1 MSEPESQPVVEEGAA
16 IFTCGDNSYTD
27 RDVIDAAF
35 FRGELEPIW
44 NELLRCVECEAQ
56 SGDAEMEDS
65 AIDAAVEKFRY
76 DHDLITAEETEQWL
90 EARGLTMDDFGN
102 YFGRRY
108 WGNALRDKVQAKP
121 SDYLSAPA
129 EMRELLRAEVILA
142 GELDRMSMRLAW
154 RAAGNREAKE
164 EDVDLAPEKEQF
176 FGRAGINQSTL
187 PDWLNGLG
195 RDEQWLN
202 EMLRLEAIHN
212 RIRAQ
217 ILTPQTRQREMSTLR
232 LPLTRLDV
240 EMLEVESK
248 DAAREA
254 SLCVTVDG
262 LSMEEVAKEGR
273 YPFRRTQLLVEDIE
287 PDLQQ
292 KFLSVS
298 TGSVIDPVAR
308 GDGFQL
314 WRIMEKLEPSAEDP
328 VIQERV
334 DKRILDLHFSQLV
347 ATHVQWQGPMTQT
360 Q

>member
-1 MSEPESQPVVEEGAA
+1 MVEDGAA
-16 IFTCGDNSYTD
+16 IFTCGSNSYTD

-35 FRGELEPIW
+35 FRGELGPIW

-102 YFGRRY
+102 YFGRQY
-108 WGNALRDKVQAKP
+108 WGKALRDKVQATP
-121 SDYLSAPA
+121 SDYLSAA
-129 EMRELLRAEVILA
+129 EEMRGLLRAELILT
-142 GELDRMSMRLAW
+142 GEFDRMAMRLAW

-164 EDVDLAPEKEQF
+164 EDVDLAPAKEQF
-176 FGRAGINQSTL
+176 FERTGLDQSKL
-187 PDWLNGLG
+187 PGWLNGLG
-195 RDEQWLN
+195 RDGQWLN

-212 RIRAQ
+212 QIRAQ
-217 ILTPQTRQREMSTLR
+217 ILIPQTRQREMSTLR
-232 LPLTRLDV
+232 LPLTRLDL

-262 LSMEEVAKEGR
+262 LSMEEVAREGR
-273 YPFRRTQLLVEDIE
+273 YPFRRTQLLIEDIE
-287 PDLQQ
+287 ADLQQ

-298 TGSVIDPVAR
+298 TGSVVDPVAR

-328 VIQERV
+328 VIGERV
-334 DKRILDLHFSQLV
+334 DKRILDLHFARLV
-347 ATHVQWQGPMTQT
+347 ANHVQWQGPTTPRQ
-360 Q
+360 